1 MGINKISEEEVKK
14 LQEYI
19 GSEVIVSYRD
29 FASKEEN
36 TNVAY
41 LKEVNT
47 DYMILINEE
56 EEEFYIDFCSFK
68 QCSLFIAHDKDGIYE
83 DIYDGHQRYEFMS
96 SVVNNVKFLEEIPIS
111 LSKKY
116 DYIIE
121 GLPLVKKE
129 LQKRWI
135 VFVEY
140 FGLTLKE
147 EERNKLLNLIIS
159 ILTQMQKR
167 MSYELIYRNLQENNN
182 VSEEEILAVLEIVS
196 NFTDSGKFLKEYIIN
211 KMNKEGLN
219 LTLQK

>member
-1 MGINKISEEEVKK
+1 MFKQKISEEEVKK
-14 LQEYI
+14 LQKYI
-19 GSEVIVSYRD
+19 GEEVIVSYRD

-96 SVVNNVKFLEEIPIS
+96 SVTNNVKFLEELP

-121 GLPLVKKE
+121 GLSLVKKE

-135 VFVEY
+135 VFVEN
-140 FGLTLKE
+140 FGLNLME
-147 EERNKLLNLIIS
+147 EEKNKLFNLIIN
-159 ILTQMQKR
+159 ILKQMQKR
-167 MSYELIYRNLQENNN
+167 MSYELIYMNLKENNN
-182 VSEEEILAVLEIVS
+182 LSKDEILAVLEIVS
-196 NFTDSGKFLKEYIIN
+196 YFTDGGKFLKEYIIN
-211 KMNKEGLN
+211 KLNKE
-219 LTLQK
+219 

>member
-1 MGINKISEEEVKK
+1 MFKQKISEEEVKK

-19 GSEVIVSYRD
+19 GEEVIVSYRD

-41 LKEVNT
+41 LKGVN
-47 DYMILINEE
+47 DNYIILTNEDKKE
-56 EEEFYIDFCSFK
+56 IHIDFCSFK
-68 QCSLFIAHDKDGIYE
+68 QCILFIDYEKDGIYE
-83 DIYDGHQRYEFMS
+83 EIYDGYQKYELIS
-96 SVVNNVKFLEEIPIS
+96 STFIDVIS
-111 LSKKY
+111 LEKISLAKKY
-116 DYIIE
+116 YYIIA

-159 ILTQMQKR
+159 ILIQMQKR
-167 MSYELIYRNLQENNN
+167 MSYELIYRNLQEDNN
-182 VSEEEILAVLEIVS
+182 VCKEEILAVLEIVS
-196 NFTDSGKFLKEYIIN
+196 NFTDGGKFLKEYIIN

>member
-19 GSEVIVSYRD
+19 GSEVIVSYRN
-29 FASKEEN
+29 FGSKEEN
-36 TNVAY
+36 TVVAY
-41 LKEVNT
+41 LKDVNAN
-47 DYMILINEE
+47 YMILINEE

-96 SVVNNVKFLEEIPIS
+96 SVTNNVKFLEELP

-121 GLPLVKKE
+121 GLSLVKKE

-135 VFVEY
+135 VFVEN
-140 FGLTLKE
+140 FGLNLME
-147 EERNKLLNLIIS
+147 EEKNKLFNLIIN
-159 ILTQMQKR
+159 ILKQMQKR
-167 MSYELIYRNLQENNN
+167 MSYELIYMNLKENNN
-182 VSEEEILAVLEIVS
+182 LSKDEILAVLEIVS
-196 NFTDSGKFLKEYIIN
+196 YFTDGGKFLKEYIIN
-211 KMNKEGLN
+211 KLNKE
-219 LTLQK
+219 